1 MPACKVGQVFRL
13 NLKCIHKKSRV
24 TGHSKYE
31 NLARIHRRQNG
42 VQGPLAAAD
51 DDGGSIN
58 AYGKLAML
66 ESGGTS
72 SNV

>member
-13 NLKCIHKKSRV
+13 NLKYIHKKSRV

-31 NLARIHRRQNG
+31 NLARIHRRRQSG
-42 VQGPLAAAD
+42 VQGPPVAAD
-51 DDGGSIN
+51 SNIN
-58 AYGKLAML
+58 AYGKLARL
-66 ESGGTS
+66 ESGTR